1 VIRGLW
7 EGFGALQA
15 SGFRE
20 SRDKQSRRPGAAAH
34 QHARVPT
41 QLAARLEALTTSDAT
56 GQLSRI
62 DNGGAMTGGV
72 EGQAVVGRGAGEPAV
87 HGVVDASREEEAGVQ
102 GVVGVHEE
110 EAVRAQGVVG
120 ANGEEEVVAHGAV
133 GDNGDEGADTATA
146 SRGCSRAES
155 VAWST
160 TSAEGSQHD
169 SEDGAELRQG
179 EAATGPGPEAA
190 RTASRSRGGVCPRLQ
205 GKVRLGSRTVRVSF
219 LVDSGASHNF
229 ISRAVAELIGAKVVL
244 SGPRALRTAGADT
257 VPCDGVTSGA
267 QVTMAMATGGE
278 WGADITFVVAD
289 IPDTDVIL
297 GARFMQ
303 DHKVGWRYEATP
315 GGAITDVVVQDD
327 AGRAVQLPVL
337 GGGKLWS
344 AQGMM
349 ARDLRFVAPGRKR
362 LRKLQRQ
369 GEVMRVH
376 LCDDDAASGADTD
389 VGKDDSGEHE
399 DKARAAN
406 DSGTV
411 DQGQPGA
418 VLRPDAKFGI
428 GHAVEAAR
436 SDPTAYEGAP
446 GLTEALV
453 REFAPVFDAPTG
465 IHRRD
470 IEHRI
475 EVEGRRVPP
484 TRRVARFSLAE
495 LDAIRAW
502 LKEMLANGWIS
513 PCMATHGAPLVLVRK
528 HDGSFRVCQDFR
540 ALNSVTQPSCAPMP
554 LFENMT
560 ATMVHSRV
568 FSSLDLSA
576 FYYQVAVVPEHRH
589 LTAFATPFGHFK
601 FHVTPMGVTGAPAT
615 ACMLLGELLREFI
628 GVSVATFIDDICIFT
643 RSWEEHEDTLRKV
656 LKILQD
662 NHLKVALKKCVF
674 GRKELK
680 FLGHI
685 IGRDGIK
692 CDPARCAAIADWP
705 VPKDV
710 PAVRSF
716 LGIAGY
722 YRKFVPDFSLLSVPL
737 NALLTQASP
746 FRRDPQGAWGPEQ
759 QASFDKIKAA
769 LTAPPVLRIFDAAR
783 ETVVRTDASEWG
795 AGCVLYQRGDD
806 NELHPVEYRSKRFS
820 PAQMRYAPHDREFLA
835 VLYAFKVWRH
845 MLLCHPFLLETDNS
859 ALSQIKQSREI
870 SSKYARWLDTF
881 EEMACTVRH
890 RPGRKMLLEDLLSRP
905 PPGLAE
911 VDQEQFDPDEQ
922 LQLFRLHAGSGALAC
937 GSPRSPRERDG
948 GGGTQDG
955 AAESARM
962 RRGVQTSRDH
972 LQSLGGITADL
983 WHRPWQVTSS
993 REALT
998 AEMYR
1003 TEAVYE
1009 QRARWE
1015 SSSDAS
1021 WDDDEEKAV
1030 ESTHEVHAEPTWK
1043 GRTRSSSRGRA
1054 TTAAEGAEKG
1064 AGAAAEEGTEA
1075 SAGGAGM
1082 DARAPKRDLVPAGGA
1097 REGGAAGGAKEDGTG
1112 DSEEATGVHEG
1123 VQAPAGGAE
1132 EGAGAEAGRDEEGA
1146 AERQSRRRL
1155 ADSGH
1160 HAGVVRSD
1168 TGVALTCTHPS
1179 MPQWGKW
1186 FAESEEWRHRWAD
1199 GAGNE
1204 DLGFVVFHGLLFRV
1218 DRVAGWRLCVPHQAR
1233 VDYLREIHDGGA
1245 AGHRGQRSTLQRA
1258 RVLFWDSIGRDVRTF
1273 VQTCA
1278 ACQRAKILR
1287 AREAGEAKSLPVPD
1301 RPWAT
1306 FGMDWVG
1313 PLPRTARGFDTI
1325 LNVVCHLTG
1334 MVHFIACCGTDT
1346 AAVTADRIMEGVV
1359 RLHGLPS
1366 AIVSDRDS
1374 KLTSNFWRSLCGR
1387 LGTKMAMSTAFHPQ
1401 TDGKVER
1408 ANATMEEVLRC
1419 YVSARMDDWDVHLA
1433 SAELAVNTSVHDST
1447 GFSPFFATYGYEAR
1461 LPWHAVEPEVHNDEA
1476 EAHVDALQSVHIFCR
1491 DALRRAKDQQR
1502 NWLQQRRRVVVYEVG
1517 DCVLLATKHLKVKT
1531 PSFKLTSRF
1540 IGPFS
1545 ITEVG
1550 SNTVTLQL
1558 PKHIQI
1564 HPTVNVAAVRP
1575 YYHRPEGLGG
1585 EAGAAVV
1592 EVDGETQYL
1601 VETILAR
1608 RGKGNK
1614 RMYLVKW
1621 EGCDYSECT
1630 WEPADALPP
1639 WQVSVYENRWPSQLA
1654 HPDDDLVETTT
1665 GDGGTEHGEQE
1676 GHREQGP
1683 GKWRGRD
1690 RPKTGAGGAQNRG
1703 GQRRKRDGEPAAEGK
1718 GRG

>member
-1 VIRGLW
+1 MSRGVW
-7 EGFGALQA
+7 EGFGGLQA
-15 SGFRE
+15 SSFRE
-20 SRDKQSRRPGAAAH
+20 PRDRQARRPGAVAH
-34 QHARVPT
+34 QRARVPS
-41 QLAARLEALTTSDAT
+41 QLAARLESLITTDVA
-56 GQLSRI
+56 GQLNRI
-62 DNGGAMTGGV
+62 DSEAAAEMDAGGAEEEGVEDAGGAEEQGV
-72 EGQAVVGRGAGEPAV
+72 EGDGGAGE
-87 HGVVDASREEEAGVQ
+87 Q
-102 GVVGVHEE
+102 GVEGEGRAEE
-110 EAVRAQGVVG
+110 QGAEGDGGAEERAGGKTGAEA
-120 ANGEEEVVAHGAV
+120 E
-133 GDNGDEGADTATA
+133 TATNT
-146 SRGCSRAES
+146 GWSRAES

-160 TSAEGSQHD
+160 SAEGSELGSGDEAQ
-169 SEDGAELRQG
+169 LRQG
-179 EAATGPGPEAA
+179 EAEPITEREATT
-190 RTASRSRGGVCPRLQ
+190 TASRSRGGRCPRLQ
-205 GKVRLGSRTVRVSF
+205 GWVRLGARTVRVSF

-229 ISRAVAELIGAKVVL
+229 ISRAVAALIGAKVVAA
-244 SGPRALRTAGADT
+244 GPRALQTAGADT

-267 QVTMAMATGGE
+267 RVEVARSTGGQ
-278 WGADITFVVAD
+278 WGAATTFVVAD
-289 IPDTDVIL
+289 IPDADVIL

-303 DHKVGWRYEATP
+303 DHKVAWRYEAAP
-315 GGAITDVVVQDD
+315 GGSITDVVVHDD
-327 AGRAVQLPVL
+327 AGQAVELPVL
-337 GGGKLWS
+337 GDGKLWS

-349 ARDLRFVAPGRKR
+349 MRDMRFVAPGRKR
-362 LRKLQRQ
+362 MQKLQKR

-389 VGKDDSGEHE
+389 EGEPDGEQGDRDGQE
-399 DKARAAN
+399 DEETAAREERERRQT
-406 DSGTV
+406 GTV
-411 DQGQPGA
+411 
-418 VLRPDAKFGI
+418 LRSDAKFGI

-436 SDPTAYEGAP
+436 NDPTAYAEAP
-446 GLTEALV
+446 ELTDTLV

-465 IHRRD
+465 IYRRD

-560 ATMVHSRV
+560 ATMVHGRV
-568 FSSLDLSA
+568 FSSIDLSA

-589 LTAFATPFGHFK
+589 LTAFSTPFGHFK

-615 ACMLLGELLREFI
+615 ACMLLGELLRDFI
-628 GVSVATFIDDICIFT
+628 GVSVATFIDDICVFT
-643 RSWEEHEDTLRKV
+643 RSWEEHETTLRQV

-662 NHLKVALKKCVF
+662 NHLQVSLKKCAF

-705 VPKDV
+705 IPKDV

-722 YRKFVPDFSLLSVPL
+722 YRKFVPDFSLLAVPL

-746 FRRDPQGAWGPEQ
+746 FPRDPTGSWGPEQ

-769 LTAPPVLRIFDAAR
+769 LTAPPVLRIFDATR

-806 NELHPVEYRSKRFS
+806 NELHPVEYRSKRFT

-845 MLLCHPFLLETDNS
+845 MLLSHPFLLETDNS

-881 EEMACTVRH
+881 EEMACTVQH
-890 RPGRKMLLEDLLSRP
+890 RAGRKMMLEDLLSRP
-905 PPGLAE
+905 PPGLEE
-911 VDQEQFDPDEQ
+911 VDQEPFDPDEQ
-922 LQLFRLHAGSGALAC
+922 LQLFELHASTSKGAC
-937 GSPRSPRERDG
+937 GECTAAGRRSGDEE
-948 GGGTQDG
+948 
-955 AAESARM
+955 AAEGDGRS
-962 RRGVQTSRDH
+962 H
-972 LQSLGGITADL
+972 LKSLGGIIADL
-983 WHRPWQVTSS
+983 WHRPWQVTST

-998 AEMYR
+998 VEMYR
-1003 TEAVYE
+1003 AEAVYE
-1009 QRARWE
+1009 QRERWE
-1015 SSSDAS
+1015 SGSDGG
-1021 WDDDEEKAV
+1021 WDDGEAIGLASASVAQDVAAAAGAV
-1030 ESTHEVHAEPTWK
+1030 WR
-1043 GRTRSSSRGRA
+1043 GRTRASA
-1054 TTAAEGAEKG
+1054 TAAGG
-1064 AGAAAEEGTEA
+1064 AGEDAGAVVEEAGVHEEA
-1075 SAGGAGM
+1075 PVSAGGAG
-1082 DARAPKRDLVPAGGA
+1082 
-1097 REGGAAGGAKEDGTG
+1097 
-1112 DSEEATGVHEG
+1112 EEAGANTRGTRAHDDA
-1123 VQAPAGGAE
+1123 QAAAE
-1132 EGAGAEAGRDEEGA
+1132 ETEEGA
-1146 AERQSRRRL
+1146 AGRESRPQ

-1168 TGVALTCTHPS
+1168 TGAALTCTHPS
-1179 MPQWGKW
+1179 MPQWGEW
-1186 FAESEEWRHRWAD
+1186 FAEAEEWQHRWA
-1199 GAGNE
+1199 GGEGNAE
-1204 DLGFVVFHGLLFRV
+1204 LGFVVFHGLLFKV
-1218 DRVAGWRLCVPHQAR
+1218 DSVAGWRLCVPHQAR

-1245 AGHRGQRSTLQRA
+1245 AGHRGQRGTLQRA
-1258 RVLFWDSIGRDVRTF
+1258 RVLFWDSIGRDVKAF
-1273 VQTCA
+1273 VQSCA
-1278 ACQRAKILR
+1278 ACQRAKISR
-1287 AREAGEAKSLPVPD
+1287 AREAGEARSLPVPE

-1359 RLHGLPS
+1359 RLHGLPA

-1419 YVSARMDDWDVHLA
+1419 YVSARMDDWDEHLA
-1433 SAELAVNTSVHDST
+1433 SAELAVNTAVHDST

-1461 LPWHAVEPEVHNDEA
+1461 LPWHAAEPEIRSDEA

-1502 NWLQQRRRVVVYEVG
+1502 NWLQQRRRVVFYDVG
-1517 DCVLLATKHLKVKT
+1517 DCVLLATKHLRVKT
-1531 PSFKLTSRF
+1531 PSAKFTSRF
-1540 IGPFS
+1540 IGPF
-1545 ITEVG
+1545 
-1550 SNTVTLQL
+1550 TVTAVGHNNVTLSL

-1564 HPTVNVAAVRP
+1564 HPTVNVSAVRP
-1575 YYHRPEGLGG
+1575 YYHRPEALGG
-1585 EAGAAVV
+1585 EEGAAVV

-1601 VETILAR
+1601 VETLLAR
-1608 RGKGNK
+1608 KGKGSR

-1630 WEPADALPP
+1630 WEPGDALPT
-1639 WQVSVYENRWPSQLA
+1639 WHVALYENRWPSQLA
-1654 HPDDDLVETTT
+1654 HPDDDLVEEHTA
-1665 GDGGTEHGEQE
+1665 GGGGTEHKRG
-1676 GHREQGP
+1676 EQGP
-1683 GKWRGRD
+1683 GRWRGRG
-1690 RPKTGAGGAQNRG
+1690 RPKMSTREGEKRG
-1703 GQRRKRDGEPAAEGK
+1703 GLRRKGDEEAVARRK
-1718 GRG
+1718 GGG